1 MNQNQARVLLAT
13 EGAPA
18 RARIEAD
25 LRDAATLVEA
35 TEARAYAP
43 WVNVS
48 RAELACVVGD
58 AVGRQRTGCSLRS
71 APRSALQRSRG
82 SSADE
87 VLRVRP

>member
-58 AVGRQRTGCSLRS
+58 AVGRQRELREAHRVFLEIG
-71 APRSALQRSRG
+71 APIRA
-82 SSADE
+82 AE
-87 VLRVRP
+87 VARELGG